1 MYEESSLGTEFI
13 VAEKQIEHESTYTL
27 IGLLNTVVLGNSRG
41 GFLKCLGKFLGRWK

>member
-41 GFLKCLGKFLGRWK
+41 VL